1 MHTIHRF
8 YHRMNE
14 QEVQFHLAAVQGSL
28 PLIQNYV
35 AGGSKIHID
44 CKDEV

>member
-1 MHTIHRF
+1 
-8 YHRMNE
+8 MNE

-35 AGGSKIHID
+35 SGGAKIQIE
-44 CKDEV
+44 CKDEVQYV